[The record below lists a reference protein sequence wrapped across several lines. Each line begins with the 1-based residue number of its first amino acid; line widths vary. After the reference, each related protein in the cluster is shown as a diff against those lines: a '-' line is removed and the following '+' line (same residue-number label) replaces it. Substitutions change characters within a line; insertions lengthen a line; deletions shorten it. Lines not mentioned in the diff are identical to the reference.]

1 MILKRTVMKP
11 ERHGKIYKQQKKN
24 RKLKQ
29 CPNIGLPI
37 PANVFNY
44 DYTGKAISETVIL
57 EKKLKTWL
65 DQPEVAPWFSPDT
78 QIINETE
85 ILQQK
90 GTFLRPDRVVISGEE
105 VSVID
110 YKFGNIQKKS
120 YHKQVI
126 RYISLI
132 KEMGFSQVKGY
143 IWYVELGKIVSV

>member
-1 MILKRTVMKP
+1 M
-11 ERHGKIYKQQKKN
+11 
-24 RKLKQ
+24 
-29 CPNIGLPI
+29 
-37 PANVFNY
+37 
-44 DYTGKAISETVIL
+44 
-57 EKKLKTWL
+57 KKLKTWL
-65 DQPEVAPWFSPDT
+65 DQPEVAPWFSPDI

-120 YHKQVI
+120 YHKQAI

-143 IWYVELGKIVSV
+143 IWYVELGKIIPV

>member
-1 MILKRTVMKP
+1 MM
-11 ERHGKIYKQQKKN
+11 KKN
-24 RKLKQ
+24 KTKIVATL
-29 CPNIGLPI
+29 G
-37 PANVFNY
+37 PASCEEATIEELVLSGATMFRINTSHNTAEAHAETIKRIRNV
-44 DYTGKAISETVIL
+44 

-143 IWYVELGKIVSV
+143 IWYVELGKIVPV

>member
-1 MILKRTVMKP
+1 MHEILSNVRYAEDIHNAV
-11 ERHGKIYKQQKKN
+11 
-24 RKLKQ
+24 
-29 CPNIGLPI
+29 LPYI
-37 PANVFNY
+37 FN
-44 DYTGKAISETVIL
+44 GQLSHEEGVVL